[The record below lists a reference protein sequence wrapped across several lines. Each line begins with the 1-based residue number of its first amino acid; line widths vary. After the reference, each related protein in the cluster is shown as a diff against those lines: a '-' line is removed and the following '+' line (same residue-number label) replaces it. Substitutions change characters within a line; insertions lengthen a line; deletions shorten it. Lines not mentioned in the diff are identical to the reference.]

1 MAWRGSVL
9 TWLALMALLVTTVY
23 VAYLP
28 LGAWN
33 AAVSV
38 GIGGIKAALIVLF
51 FMELWRSEGLVRL
64 AAAAGLFWLVVM
76 FGLTFSDFLSRI

>member
-1 MAWRGSVL
+1 MAWRGPVL

-28 LGAWN
+28 LGSWN
-33 AAVSV
+33 VAVSV
-38 GIGGIKAALIVLF
+38 GIGGFKAVLIVLF
-51 FMELWRSEGLVRL
+51 FMELWRAEGLLRL

-76 FGLTFSDFLSRI
+76 FALTFSDFLSRI